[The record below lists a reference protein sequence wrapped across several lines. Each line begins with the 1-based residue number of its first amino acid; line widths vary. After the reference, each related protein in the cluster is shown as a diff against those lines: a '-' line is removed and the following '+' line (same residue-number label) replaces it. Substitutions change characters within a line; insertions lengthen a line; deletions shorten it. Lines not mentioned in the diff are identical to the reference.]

1 MSYRELRNFKEILTV
16 LGYPRL
22 ISIEN
27 FKTPHFELVA
37 DILIW
42 LCQRYDKNME
52 ILDTITTRRW
62 RRRRGGARRCRGG
75 GAAAAAVRRPTRRR
89 ADGGTRTTHGPPP
102 APPSTIRRATTI

>member
-52 ILDTITTRRW
+52 ILDTITTEHDRVAFLKSVAEQLLTK
-62 RRRRGGARRCRGG
+62 ARVKLNLKNLYASNGF
-75 GAAAAAVRRPTRRR
+75 AVREE
-89 ADGGTRTTHGPPP
+89 
-102 APPSTIRRATTI
+102 